1 MSTQSSL
8 PLFRKEALEHGTQH
22 SFLSHV
28 ILTTPI
34 HFWASTTVLMGF
46 TAVGLCL
53 SAIVEIPRSTE
64 LPGRIE
70 TAQMKKGKLFAQLL
84 AHANTLDTFHPGQ
97 KVQVKYDAFPFT
109 TYGVFEGRVKAISSQ
124 PVLMTIAAP
133 SSKGTVLLYPLEV
146 ELKQQQISSKGKLFS
161 LRSGM
166 TLTATIVLERKT
178 LFNWLLEPLT
188 GKRNDG

>member
-1 MSTQSSL
+1 MSTQPPL
-8 PLFRKEALEHGTQH
+8 PLFRKEALEHAAQR

-34 HFWASTTVLMGF
+34 HFWASTMILMGF

-53 SAIVEIPRSTE
+53 SAIVEIPRNTE
-64 LPGRIE
+64 LSGQIE
-70 TAQMKKGKLFAQLL
+70 KAQMKEGKLFAQLL
-84 AHANTLDTFHPGQ
+84 AHANTVDTFHPDQ
-97 KVQVKYDAFPFT
+97 EVQVKYDAFPFT
-109 TYGVFEGRVKAISSQ
+109 TYGVFEGRVKAVSNQ
-124 PVLMTIAAP
+124 PVIMTIAAP
-133 SSKGTVLLYPLEV
+133 LSEGAVPLYPLEV

-161 LRSGM
+161 LRPGM

-188 GKRNDG
+188 GK